1 MFFTE
6 DGGRH
11 GDIME
16 LIDVVNEKDEVIGI
30 KDKDAVHRDGDLHR
44 TVRIYVINSKGE
56 MLIHKRA
63 ASKKLHPG
71 FWDTTVGG
79 HIHSGETYEVAA
91 KRELKEE
98 LGIENTKLFE
108 IGKWMGRPN
117 ASNPL
122 ERLIV
127 KIFLVK
133 FDGIIEDLKFDKK
146 EISQIR
152 LIKISEMDKIIKKEK
167 FVYTKDFEE
176 RVKTLKTF
184 VKLNEID

>member
-1 MFFTE
+1 
-6 DGGRH
+6 
-11 GDIME
+11 ME
-16 LIDVVNEKDEVIGI
+16 LIDVVNEKDEVIGV

-44 TVRIYVINSKGE
+44 IAIIYVINSKGE
-56 MLIHKRA
+56 LLIHKRA
-63 ASKKLHPG
+63 ESKKLHPG
-71 FWDTTVGG
+71 FWDITVGG
-79 HIHSGETYEVAA
+79 HVHSGETYEDAA
-91 KRELKEE
+91 KRELREE
-98 LGIENTKLFE
+98 LGINPIKFFE
-108 IGKWMGRPN
+108 IGKWIGRPN

-133 FDGIIEDLKFDKK
+133 FDSNVEALEFDKK

-184 VKLNEID
+184 VKLEEDD